1 MGWRTE
7 KQHVCTR
14 CVHGCVH
21 GIWSACVCT
30 RVRTGDFGV
39 RILACFVSL
48 SPAGEALAR
57 PLCAEPDCLSKEQL
71 DGCWQEEEVL
81 ASGRVGSRLSR
92 AGSAH
97 LAVPGLR
104 ARLAPVLFRKPMWVV
119 GRLRSVGLAALSSG
133 RDWVCCTLDGSLVL
147 KRRLHI
153 PRFLCLVSLKMTE

>member
-7 KQHVCTR
+7 KQHVCVCTR

-21 GIWSACVCT
+21 GIWSACVCV
-30 RVRTGDFGV
+30 RACARARTGDFGV

-57 PLCAEPDCLSKEQL
+57 PLCAEPDCLSEEQL

-92 AGSAH
+92 AGSRT
-97 LAVPGLR
+97 LGCPG
-104 ARLAPVLFRKPMWVV
+104 APGRV
-119 GRLRSVGLAALSSG
+119 GPGPVQEANVGGGETTVRGPG
-133 RDWVCCTLDGSLVL
+133 RPLLGS
-147 KRRLHI
+147 
-153 PRFLCLVSLKMTE
+153 